1 MKLLICVEILFI
13 ITIVQI
19 ALLHIQNCKLS
30 LSFCFFPVIFRS
42 SSFLFHAVYL
52 LSIRTSPHCLF
63 HVSLCSIYH
72 QYLSTTFFLLLPL
85 STSLIHTHTLPLSF
99 FLSLF
104 LSVPLSLYI
113 CIIYI
118 YIIYK
123 YVMYS
128 LSLSPSSCPFLSH
141 STCLPLSLSFSLSL
155 SYYLSFLY
163 SHASSCSFDSVI
175 APLVRVWQ
183 KLKFDLIPEHWHGT
197 PH

>member
-99 FLSLF
+99 SPSSSLS
-104 LSVPLSLYI
+104 PSLYI
-113 CIIYI
+113 YVLYI
-118 YIIYK
+118 YILYINMSCTLSLSLPLH
-123 YVMYS
+123 VPFSLTQPVFLSRS
-128 LSLSPSSCPFLSH
+128 LSLSLYP
-141 STCLPLSLSFSLSL
+141 TISL
-155 SYYLSFLY
+155 SYILML
-163 SHASSCSFDSVI
+163 
-175 APLVRVWQ
+175 PLVRSTVW
-183 KLKFDLIPEHWHGT
+183 
-197 PH
+197 

>member
-1 MKLLICVEILFI
+1 MKLLIYVEILFI

-99 FLSLF
+99 SPSSSLS
-104 LSVPLSLYI
+104 PSLYI
-113 CIIYI
+113 YVLYI
-118 YIIYK
+118 YILYINMSCTLSLSLPLH
-123 YVMYS
+123 VPFSLTQPVFLSRS
-128 LSLSPSSCPFLSH
+128 LSLSLYP
-141 STCLPLSLSFSLSL
+141 TISL
-155 SYYLSFLY
+155 SYILML
-163 SHASSCSFDSVI
+163 
-175 APLVRVWQ
+175 PLVRSTV
-183 KLKFDLIPEHWHGT
+183 
-197 PH
+197 

>member
-1 MKLLICVEILFI
+1 MKLLIYVEILFI

-52 LSIRTSPHCLF
+52 LSIRTSPHSLF

-72 QYLSTTFFLLLPL
+72 QHLSTTFFLLLPL

-128 LSLSPSSCPFLSH
+128 LSLSLPLHVPFSLTQPVFLSR
-141 STCLPLSLSFSLSL
+141 SLSL
-155 SYYLSFLY
+155 SLYPTISLSYILML
-163 SHASSCSFDSVI
+163 
-175 APLVRVWQ
+175 PLVRSTV
-183 KLKFDLIPEHWHGT
+183 
-197 PH
+197 

>member
-99 FLSLF
+99 SPSSSLS
-104 LSVPLSLYI
+104 PSLYI
-113 CIIYI
+113 YVLYI
-118 YIIYK
+118 YILYINMSCTLSLSLPLH
-123 YVMYS
+123 VPFSLTQPVFLSRS
-128 LSLSPSSCPFLSH
+128 LSLSLYP
-141 STCLPLSLSFSLSL
+141 TISL
-155 SYYLSFLY
+155 SYILML
-163 SHASSCSFDSVI
+163 
-175 APLVRVWQ
+175 PLVRSTV
-183 KLKFDLIPEHWHGT
+183 
-197 PH
+197 